1 MGELLLMSVT
11 KRHGSLTDAEIAS
24 AYRRRDRRLAGGPL
38 ATSVR
43 YLPARDAVLI
53 EMNNRAALIIPRRL
67 LQGLSDASP
76 AQLRR
81 AQIVGHGTAVSWPDV
96 DADFTI
102 MSLLHGVYGGKRW
115 MSEIARRGGEA
126 KSEAKTRAARVN
138 GAKGGRPRK
147 AGEHTRL

>member
-1 MGELLLMSVT
+1 MNAT
-11 KRHGSLTDAEIAS
+11 KGRRSLTNAKIDS
-24 AYRRRDRRLAGGPL
+24 AFRRRDERLAREPL

-43 YLPARDAVLI
+43 YVPSRNAVLI
-53 EMNNRAALIIPRRL
+53 EMNNGAALIIPRRL

-76 AQLRR
+76 AQL
-81 AQIVGHGTAVSWPDV
+81 GHACIAGRGTVVSWPEV

-115 MSEIARRGGEA
+115 MSELARHGG
-126 KSEAKTRAARVN
+126 KSRSEAKVTAARLN

-147 AGEHTRL
+147 APGRSG